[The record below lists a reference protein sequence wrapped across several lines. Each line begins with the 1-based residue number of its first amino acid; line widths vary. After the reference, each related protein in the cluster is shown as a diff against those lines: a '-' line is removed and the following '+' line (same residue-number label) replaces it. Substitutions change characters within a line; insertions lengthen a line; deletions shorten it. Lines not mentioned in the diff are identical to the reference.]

1 LAILESQPLG
11 TLGDLYRWRSLRAW
25 VVENDLIQEYR
36 DQHYFMC
43 TTEIT
48 KQEHMYSIFLSSMG
62 EFFAAVGRNKK
73 LTELESVLV

>member
-1 LAILESQPLG
+1 M
-11 TLGDLYRWRSLRAW
+11 
-25 VVENDLIQEYR
+25 ENDLIQEYR